1 MRNIILFVCTLVS
14 ASLIADEA
22 LERADELYDSDLH
35 EQGYEFLKSVAESG
49 GTSRDAAQIY
59 WRLARA
65 TLEVGDIEKI
75 AGADDSELLARF
87 SEGEGYADLAIEL
100 DPTSHEGYYWK
111 SANLGRGGEVRGILN
126 SLFKARPMR
135 SLLRSALDQYPEH
148 PGSYYVLGIMYE
160 RVPGRPI
167 SFGNDNY
174 AVSLGRKAI
183 DALNAEIEAG
193 IRDFVRLEY
202 YTELA
207 RHLWARGWRS
217 SKRMSEQRPKLR
229 RFEQEDDVFV
239 RNTYYEG
246 SLDILDLSDREEALE
261 IIQWVIDEFEAKP
274 TLTNSDRA
282 DLAEARASLAE
293 WTE

>member
-1 MRNIILFVCTLVS
+1 M
-14 ASLIADEA
+14 SLTFTSKAMSFSNRSRVQKARVATRRKSIGA
-22 LERADELYDSDLH
+22 LHA
-35 EQGYEFLKSVAESG
+35 QPWKSE
-49 GTSRDAAQIY
+49 TSRGPQERTI
-59 WRLARA
+59 RISSH
-65 TLEVGDIEKI
+65 VSPK
-75 AGADDSELLARF
+75 
-87 SEGEGYADLAIEL
+87 GEGYADLAIEL

-126 SLFKARPMR
+126 SLFKAKPMR
-135 SLLRSALDQYPEH
+135 NLLRSALDQYPEH
-148 PGSYYVLGIMYE
+148 PGSYYVLGIIYE

-174 AVSLGRKAI
+174 SVCLGRKAI

-217 SKRMSEQRPKLR
+217 SKRMSEQSPKLR

-246 SLDILDLSDREEALE
+246 SLGIPDLSDREEALQ

-274 TLTNSDRA
+274 ALTNSDRA
-282 DLAEARASLAE
+282 DLDEARTSLAE